1 MGRGNL
7 DLNVVQEILNKTKEE
22 VENMHP
28 VNILLAGKTGVGKST
43 LINNVFRERMAE
55 TGIGKPVTKHLRRIA
70 KEGMPIVLY
79 DTRGLELGHPIQT
92 EVKKEIIE
100 AIKKSQTED
109 PIRRSI
115 WSTIASMH
123 IPPAS
128 RNPRLPLWKNFPACC
143 RCWSS

>member
-55 TGIGKPVTKHLRRIA
+55 TGIGKICHETLAADRKGRHADCAV
-70 KEGMPIVLY
+70 
-79 DTRGLELGHPIQT
+79 
-92 EVKKEIIE
+92 
-100 AIKKSQTED
+100 
-109 PIRRSI
+109 
-115 WSTIASMH
+115 
-123 IPPAS
+123 
-128 RNPRLPLWKNFPACC
+128 
-143 RCWSS
+143 

>member
-7 DLNVVQEILNKTKEE
+7 DFNVVQEILNKTKEE

-55 TGIGKPVTKHLRRIA
+55 TGIGKPITKHLRRIA
-70 KEGMPIVLY
+70 KEGMPIALY

-92 EVKKEIIE
+92 EVKREIIE
-100 AIKKSQTED
+100 AIKQSQKE
-109 PIRRSI
+109 
-115 WSTIASMH
+115 WSDKAIH
-123 IPPAS
+123 
-128 RNPRLPLWKNFPACC
+128 FV
-143 RCWSS
+143 